1 MRPLRRVVQV
11 LLVVTFLPL
20 LGQLFRI
27 QILQHEQLK
36 REALRNFVKVLT
48 LIPSRGTIYDRHR
61 VPLAHYRPG
70 FKVSIVP
77 EKLSDAEWDTL
88 RRILHL
94 QIPRDSLRGVGFITL
109 KSDLSLE
116 TVTALEE
123 RADLLPWVIVSPT
136 LIRYYP
142 FGTAFFHPVGY
153 IGRVNRREV
162 ETRGYSPDDYVGR
175 MGLERAY
182 EDSLHGTPGVRF
194 VAVDARG
201 RLTRLD
207 PRSPI
212 PPQSGNDLV
221 TTLDA
226 SLQLAVDSLVAD
238 TMRAAVVMLA
248 VQTGEILVLYSHPA
262 VDPNW
267 FVTGIPVALWDSIRT
282 SPAHPLLNRSV
293 AGRYPPGSTLKPLVG
308 LMGLDLHLITPYE
321 RLVTCTGR
329 FPYGN
334 RVWLCWYRPG
344 HGRVNL
350 YQGIAHSCDVYFYAL
365 GLKIGLRRFLTLLN
379 SLPLRGPW
387 IRLPE
392 ARRGLV
398 PTYEWYRKTYGRYG
412 VTEGLVLNL
421 AIGQGELSLTPL
433 EVATLTGLIAARGT
447 MPAPHLLKDPPR
459 LDTLHLPF
467 APETY
472 PVIHRAM
479 RQVVT
484 QGTGQAANLREI
496 TVAGKTGTA
505 QNPHGKDHAWFV
517 AFAPYEQPEVAL
529 VVLVEHGGHGG
540 STAAPLAAE
549 ILKRYAHRRPLP

>member
-1 MRPLRRVVQV
+1 MRPLRRVVLV
-11 LLVVTFLPL
+11 LLVVTFVPL

-27 QILQHEQLK
+27 QILQHRRLQQ
-36 REALRNFVKVLT
+36 EALRNFVKVLT
-48 LIPSRGTIYDRHR
+48 LIPSRGAIYDRNGL
-61 VPLAHYRPG
+61 PLAHYRPG

-77 EKLSDAEWDTL
+77 QKISDAEWDTL
-88 RRILHL
+88 RRILNL
-94 QIPRDSLRGVGFITL
+94 QVPRDSLKGVGFVTL
-109 KSDLSLE
+109 KSDLSIE

-123 RADLLPWVIVSPT
+123 RSDQLPWVIVSPT

-142 FGTAFFHPVGY
+142 YGPAFFHPVGY

-162 ETRGYSPDDYVGR
+162 EQGYAPDDYVGR

-182 EDSLHGTPGVRF
+182 EDSLHGTPGIRF

-207 PRSPI
+207 PRAPI

-226 SLQLAVDSLVAD
+226 PLQLAVDSLVPD
-238 TMRAAVVMLA
+238 TMQAAVVLLDIR
-248 VQTGEILVLYSHPA
+248 TGEVLVLYAHPGL
-262 VDPNW
+262 DPNW
-267 FVTGIPVALWDSIRT
+267 FVTGIPFALWDSIRT
-282 SPAHPLLNRSV
+282 SSAHPLLNRAV

-308 LMGLDLHLITPYE
+308 LMGLDLHLITPRE

-329 FPYGN
+329 FRFGD
-334 RVWLCWYRPG
+334 RIWLCWLKTG
-344 HGRVNL
+344 HGPMNL

-387 IRLPE
+387 LRLPE
-392 ARRGLV
+392 ARPGFV
-398 PTYEWYRKTYGRYG
+398 PSYEWYRKTYGPYG

-421 AIGQGELSLTPL
+421 AIGQGELTLTPL
-433 EVATLTGLIAARGT
+433 EVATLTGLIAARGR
-447 MPAPHLLKDPPR
+447 MPAPHLLRRPPH
-459 LDTLHLPF
+459 LDTLRLPF

-472 PVIHRAM
+472 TPIHRAM

-484 QGTGQAANLREI
+484 QGTGQAADIPEI

-505 QNPHGKDHAWFV
+505 QNPHGEDHAWFV
-517 AFAPYEQPEVAL
+517 AFAPYEHPEVAL
-529 VVLVEHGGHGG
+529 AVLVEHGGHGG

-549 ILKRYAHRRPLP
+549 ILKRYARRRSAP